1 MRATFLGP
9 SLIAAIVVVSAC
21 TSSPPPDTSPLGE
34 VTAGP
39 QECGLISKQAI
50 IRATGLQEYEASGSE
65 PGRPFSYCIVT
76 DPQNEGRGFLLSVK
90 LDNPSALSL
99 EELTN
104 TMKHDR
110 GVDLPP
116 DLGPGYTAEFES
128 KNGPSTYAYAWTPDT
143 RRLLSIWITPGAPG
157 RDHRAD
163 AIEFVRQLRPILL
176 APSTK

>member
-9 SLIAAIVVVSAC
+9 SLIAAIAVVSAC

-50 IRATGLQEYEASGSE
+50 IRATGVEEYETSGSE
-65 PGRPFSYCIVT
+65 PGKPFSYCIVT
-76 DPQNEGRGFLLSVK
+76 DPQDEERGFLLSVK

-99 EELTN
+99 EELQN

-143 RRLLSIWITPGAPG
+143 RRLLSVWITPGAPG

-163 AIEFVRQLRPILL
+163 AVEFVRQLKPILL
-176 APSTK
+176 SPSK